1 MPISLVVAD
10 DHPIILSGLENLF
23 RLERDLKVVASCSDG
38 MEAVRAVL
46 TYRPDVLVLDL
57 HMPRLDGLGVLRRLS
72 AVRASTRCILL
83 AVSLESHELREAV
96 RLGVRGAM
104 LKEAAPQEIVR
115 CVREIYAGRRWMDA
129 SVESQVRE
137 QAAATRRITELLTP
151 REVEVAG
158 AVATGLR
165 NKEIAEKLSIT
176 EGTVKIHLHTIYEKL
191 GVDGRTALVINLK
204 ETGFL

>member
-57 HMPRLDGLGVLRRLS
+57 HMPRLDGLGVLRRLE
-72 AVRASTRCILL
+72 AARASTRCVLL
-83 AVSLESHELREAV
+83 AVSIESHELREAV
-96 RLGVRGAM
+96 RRGVRGAM
-104 LKEAAPQEIVR
+104 LKEMAPQAIVR
-115 CVREIYAGRRWMDA
+115 CIREIHAGRRWMDA
-129 SVESQVRE
+129 GVESRARE
-137 QAAATRRITELLTP
+137 QEAATGRITELLTP
-151 REVEVAG
+151 REIEVAR

-176 EGTVKIHLHTIYEKL
+176 EGTVKIHLHTVYEKL
-191 GVDGRTALVINLK
+191 GIDGRTALVIHLK

>member
-38 MEAVRAVL
+38 VEAVRAVL

-72 AVRASTRCILL
+72 AVRASTRCCLL
-83 AVSLESHELREAV
+83 AVSLESHELREAI

-115 CVREIYAGRRWMDA
+115 CVREIHAGGRWMDA
-129 SVESQVRE
+129 SVESQARE
-137 QAAATRRITELLTP
+137 QAAASLRITELLTP
-151 REVEVAG
+151 REVEVAR

-165 NKEIAEKLSIT
+165 NKEIAEKLAIT

-191 GVDGRTALVINLK
+191 GVDGRTALVIHLK
-204 ETGFL
+204 EVGFL

>member
-1 MPISLVVAD
+1 
-10 DHPIILSGLENLF
+10 
-23 RLERDLKVVASCSDG
+23 
-38 MEAVRAVL
+38 
-46 TYRPDVLVLDL
+46 
-57 HMPRLDGLGVLRRLS
+57 
-72 AVRASTRCILL
+72 
-83 AVSLESHELREAV
+83 LREAV

-115 CVREIYAGRRWMDA
+115 CVREIHAGGRWMDA

-151 REVEVAG
+151 REVEVAR

-165 NKEIAEKLSIT
+165 NKEIAERLSIT

-204 ETGFL
+204 ETGFV

>member
-1 MPISLVVAD
+1 MPISVVVAD

-38 MEAVRAVL
+38 VEAVRAVL

-72 AVRASTRCILL
+72 AVRASTRCVLL

-115 CVREIYAGRRWMDA
+115 CVREIHAGGRWMDA

-137 QAAATRRITELLTP
+137 QAAAARRITELLTP
-151 REVEVAG
+151 REVEVAR

-165 NKEIAEKLSIT
+165 NKEIAERLSIT

>member
-57 HMPRLDGLGVLRRLS
+57 HMPRLDGLGVLRQLS
-72 AVRASTRCILL
+72 AVRASTRCVLL
-83 AVSLESHELREAV
+83 AVSLESHELRKAV

-115 CVREIYAGRRWMDA
+115 CVREIHAGRRWMDA

-137 QAAATRRITELLTP
+137 QAVATRRITELLTP
-151 REVEVAG
+151 REVEVAR

-191 GVDGRTALVINLK
+191 DIDGRTALVIHLK

>member
-72 AVRASTRCILL
+72 AVRASTRCVLL

-96 RLGVRGAM
+96 RLGVCGAM

-115 CVREIYAGRRWMDA
+115 CVREIHAGRRWMDA

-137 QAAATRRITELLTP
+137 QAAATRRIAGLLTP
-151 REVEVAG
+151 REVEVAR

-191 GVDGRTALVINLK
+191 GVDGRTALVIHLK

>member
-72 AVRASTRCILL
+72 AVHSSTRCVLL
-83 AVSLESHELREAV
+83 AVSLASHELLEAV

-115 CVREIYAGRRWMDA
+115 CVREIHAGRRWMDA

-137 QAAATRRITELLTP
+137 QAAATRRIAELLTP
-151 REVEVAG
+151 REVEVAR

-165 NKEIAEKLSIT
+165 NKEIAERLSIT